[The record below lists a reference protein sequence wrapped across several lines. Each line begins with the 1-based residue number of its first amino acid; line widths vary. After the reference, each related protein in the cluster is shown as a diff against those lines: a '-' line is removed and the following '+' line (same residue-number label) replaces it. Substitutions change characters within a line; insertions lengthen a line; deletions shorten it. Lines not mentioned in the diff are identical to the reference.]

1 MICDRV
7 AVLLGC
13 QPERKNTPLL
23 SFITPGKRAPVGLL
37 ALVLIHHNA

>member
-13 QPERKNTPLL
+13 QLGRKNAPLL
-23 SFITPGKRAPVGLL
+23 SFIMPGKRTPVALL
-37 ALVLIHHNA
+37 ALVLIHHDV

>member
-13 QPERKNTPLL
+13 QLERKNTPQL
-23 SFITPGKRAPVGLL
+23 SFIILGKRAPIALL
-37 ALVLIHHNA
+37 ALVLIHHDV